1 LAISYPVFAKELTG
15 FKQQMHELG
24 ITQNIVAIVSDKA
37 GPKRVKRIK
46 LEIGKLSAIMPDA
59 IRFCFDICAQG
70 TQLEGATLEID
81 EIAGLGQCQSCGEKL
96 SLSLLAGC
104 CQCGSREITC
114 VAGQE
119 LNIKEMEVF
128 D

>member
-1 LAISYPVFAKELTG
+1 
-15 FKQQMHELG
+15 MHELG
-24 ITQNIVAIVSDKA
+24 ITKNIVAIVSDKA
-37 GPKRVKRIK
+37 GPRKVKRIK
-46 LEIGKLSAIMPDA
+46 LEIGSLSAIMPDA

-81 EIAGLGQCQSCGEKL
+81 EIAGLGQCQNCGEKL
-96 SLSLLAGC
+96 SLTLLAGL

-119 LNIKEMEVF
+119 LNIKEMEVV